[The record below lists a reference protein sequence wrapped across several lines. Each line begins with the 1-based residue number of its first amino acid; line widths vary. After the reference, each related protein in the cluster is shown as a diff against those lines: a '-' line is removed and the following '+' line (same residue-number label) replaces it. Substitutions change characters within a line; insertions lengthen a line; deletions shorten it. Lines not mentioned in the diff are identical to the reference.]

1 MSLSLAQSQIITE
14 MANLV
19 TDFLP
24 ASFNNTTSFPIAAR
38 NAGVERHW
46 AYAGG
51 KRGSVARMFKACYEE
66 HPHKLLAVIKQIVDL
81 GLTYRIRSEKG
92 PISRR
97 EIESLNDLLLQLKL
111 KIVSLNDA
119 GFLSRLPAE
128 PKAPKDDTPASRS
141 AAQPVSIKPK
151 SVDEAACVAL
161 RDELMAMAK
170 LKPQDRGYKFE
181 SFLNRL
187 FALHGMEP
195 KKPFRNRG
203 EQVDGSFVHRHDT
216 FLLEAKWQ
224 SPEIAVRDLYTFASK
239 VETKAAWGRGL
250 FVSES
255 GFTDDGLFAFRQ
267 GKPTSIVC
275 MNGYDLYLL
284 LKHRLDLAEVL
295 DLKKR
300 HAAETGAAFISVD
313 KLYPSL

>member
-46 AYAGG
+46 AYTGG
-51 KRGSVARMFKACYEE
+51 KRGSVARMFKACYNE

-81 GLTYRIRSEKG
+81 GLTYRIRSDKG
-92 PISRR
+92 PISRI
-97 EIESLNDLLLQLKL
+97 EIEKLNELLLQLNL
-111 KIVSLNDA
+111 KIVSLNDV

-128 PKAPKDDTPASRS
+128 PRTQKDAAPAPTPAS
-141 AAQPVSIKPK
+141 QPVSMKPK
-151 SVDEAACVAL
+151 TVDEAACAAL
-161 RDELMAMAK
+161 LDGLMAMAK
-170 LKPQDRGYKFE
+170 LKPQDRGYEFE
-181 SFLNRL
+181 KFLNNL
-187 FALHGMEP
+187 FSLHGMEP

-203 EQVDGSFVHRHDT
+203 EQIDGSFVHRHDT

-224 SPEIAVRDLYTFASK
+224 SREVAVRDLYTFASK

-250 FVSES
+250 FISES
-255 GFTDDGLFAFRQ
+255 GFTDDGLYAFRQ

-275 MNGYDLYLL
+275 MNGFDLYLL
-284 LKHRLDLAEVL
+284 LKHRLNLEEVL

-300 HAAETGAAFISVD
+300 HAAETGAAFVSVD